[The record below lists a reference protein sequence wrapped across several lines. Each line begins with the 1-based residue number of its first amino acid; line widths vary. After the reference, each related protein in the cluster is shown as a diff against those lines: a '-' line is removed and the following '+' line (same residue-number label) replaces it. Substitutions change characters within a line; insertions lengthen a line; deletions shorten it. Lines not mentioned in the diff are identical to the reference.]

1 MRERL
6 MDEIGLT
13 SAQSD
18 EIIVKMKR
26 NGHRIKDIASA
37 VKMTPAGVH
46 YALTR
51 IADGRPGR
59 SPKA

>member
-6 MDEIGLT
+6 MSEIHLT
-13 SAQSD
+13 SAQCD
-18 EIIVKMKR
+18 EMIVTMAR
-26 NGHRIKDIASA
+26 QRYRLKDIASA

-46 YALTR
+46 YALAR